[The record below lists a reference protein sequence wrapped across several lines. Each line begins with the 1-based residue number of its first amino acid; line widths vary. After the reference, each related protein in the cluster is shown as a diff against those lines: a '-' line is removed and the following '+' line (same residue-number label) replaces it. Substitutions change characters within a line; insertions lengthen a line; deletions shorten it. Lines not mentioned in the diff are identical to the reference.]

1 MNRTC
6 LIEGCQHDIRGE
18 QMFCFRHWK
27 MLTPAIRETI
37 IFLGNNPHSKEGL
50 EEAKRSAVE
59 QIRTRL
65 EYPELDPMTSWPF
78 RRKHV

>member
-1 MNRTC
+1 
-6 LIEGCQHDIRGE
+6 
-18 QMFCFRHWK
+18 

-65 EYPELDPMTSWPF
+65 EYPELDPMTSWTF